1 MLRNIILG
9 VNTNSP
15 DLLLTLLSFISHY
28 DGTQEEHT
36 ISELYCP
43 EIIQVNISGIYHCDL
58 ECTQQKKKKKASS
71 CDLFL
76 KLFLFEGNMWLW
88 P

>member
-1 MLRNIILG
+1 MLRNTILG
-9 VNTNSP
+9 VNINSP
-15 DLLLTLLSFISHY
+15 DLLLTLFSYISHY

-36 ISELYCP
+36 TSELYCP
-43 EIIQVNISGIYHCDL
+43 EIIQVNTSGIYHCDL
-58 ECTQQKKKKKASS
+58 ESTQKKKKNNSS

-76 KLFLFEGNMWLW
+76 KLFLFEGNMQLW